1 MGESMKGGEQGVVRN
16 VPSLDVASFL
26 KNKKSIGHE
35 NMSFSEYLLSLG
47 AGQQVLKHQFKGTH

>member
-1 MGESMKGGEQGVVRN
+1 MKGGEQGVVRN